1 MSTLESRHSY
11 YRITIDTTF
20 ITSGGLITGIIA
32 PKNYQPSQEVH
43 YSTYKGKQRWNIG
56 LHQLPYSKT
65 YQHQKKKKKQIE
77 ESN

>member
-32 PKNYQPSQEVH
+32 PKNHQPSQEVH
-43 YSTYKGKQRWNIG
+43 YSTYKGKQR
-56 LHQLPYSKT
+56 
-65 YQHQKKKKKQIE
+65 
-77 ESN
+77 